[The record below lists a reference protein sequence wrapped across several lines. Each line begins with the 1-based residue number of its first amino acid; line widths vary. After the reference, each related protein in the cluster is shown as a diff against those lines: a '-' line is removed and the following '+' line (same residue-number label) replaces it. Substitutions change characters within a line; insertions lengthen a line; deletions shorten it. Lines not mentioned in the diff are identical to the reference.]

1 MAVPKS
7 LRIVLFFLAGAAI
20 LSLLSALQKMMI
32 GATLAPRGFVVPTLY
47 GGTTG
52 ALIGLWAIRLQDD
65 RRRLAELLASR
76 RLMLRDLH
84 HRVQNNLQVISSIL
98 DLQSSAEAP
107 DDGEDRRRRRIDL
120 IATIHQVL
128 YEMDAQYEVDVREFL
143 GRHLRQANALLCPE
157 FPADRTYDDTAAR
170 GEGFAAEP
178 QPHVLVP
185 LDTAVVVAM
194 IVNEMIAGVGGGW
207 HCSDTTPVVVTCPG
221 GGDHCSV
228 ELTIPAVQ
236 VASEETDEFHWKLI
250 EALAAQI
257 SAEVQLRWTPLLSGR
272 IDFYLHEQR
281 WYGVDVRRRGK
292 SSDDTITQ
300 AMARAHRDTE
310 GIKSPRQ

>member
-20 LSLLSALQKMMI
+20 LTLLSVIQKMMI
-32 GATLAPRGFVVPTLY
+32 GAALAPRGFVVPVLY
-47 GGTTG
+47 GGITG
-52 ALIGLWAIRLQDD
+52 SLIGLWAMRLQDD

-76 RLMLRDLH
+76 KLMLRDLH

-98 DLQSSAEAP
+98 DLQPPAEGP
-107 DDGEDRRRRRIDL
+107 DDREDRRRRRIDL

-143 GRHLRQANALLCPE
+143 FRHLRQANALMCPD
-157 FPADRTYDDTAAR
+157 FPADGDERDTAAP
-170 GEGFAAEP
+170 E
-178 QPHVLVP
+178 QHVLVP

-194 IVNEMIAGVGGGW
+194 IVNEMIAEVGGGW
-207 HCSDTTPVVVTCPG
+207 HCAGTTPLVVSCPAG
-221 GGDHCSV
+221 SDCCSV

-236 VASEETDEFHWKLI
+236 VASEEAEEFHWKLI
-250 EALAAQI
+250 EALATQI
-257 SAEVQLRWTPLLSGR
+257 SAEVQLRWTPLLQGR
-272 IDFYLHEQR
+272 IDFHLREQR
-281 WYGVDVRRRGK
+281 WYGIDVRRRGE
-292 SSDDTITQ
+292 SADDTITQ

-310 GIKSPRQ
+310 DLKSPRR